1 MSRNQIITR
10 STLLLATAILLGLS
24 ACSKEQAATVPENS
38 RAVAVRTTA
47 VEQRSV
53 LEEVAVTGTIKPQAQ
68 VQVVSEIS
76 ARMLR
81 LNKDEGAWVNK
92 GEIIAVLDPTDARL
106 AADRAN
112 AAVAVAEANR
122 AHATTERDRANN
134 LIRTGGITDKDHLS
148 ATVSL
153 QVAEASLLQV
163 KAEAA
168 IAAQQLARC
177 QIKAP
182 FSGRVAKRLVDAG
195 TMLAPGTPVVQLV
208 DNSVLEFRASVPSA
222 DLPRVKIGAP
232 VVISVDALPGSV
244 LHGQVTRILPLVD
257 ERSRSFEV
265 VSRVSES
272 NNLVSGLFGRG
283 RIKVREIKDALVLP
297 PSSIMHDGQTAGRA
311 NVFVIEQ
318 GKAQLRQ
325 VELGVEG
332 ADSVE
337 IRSGITPGTLVVIDP
352 PTTLAAGAPVQIQN
366 TGKTADSVR

>member
-366 TGKTADSVR
+366 SGKTADSVR